1 MSARLLPERTRGHWA
16 LLALSLATTLLLLT
30 LTLFT
35 TPDPRGF
42 GTHEQLG
49 LPPCRSIEW
58 LGFPCPGCGI
68 TTSISLL
75 LHGDLRASLAT
86 QPFGLIATLLL
97 AAFAA
102 WGPLAALA
110 GRDLGRDL
118 SRLRLGPWGAALGA
132 LLAAAWAYKI
142 VAVVGG

>member
-1 MSARLLPERTRGHWA
+1 MSAPFLPAHSRMHWA
-16 LLALSLATTLLLLT
+16 VLALSLATAPLLLSLTLLI
-30 LTLFT
+30 

-49 LPPCRSIEW
+49 LPPCRSIDW
-58 LGFPCPGCGI
+58 FGIPCPGCGI
-68 TTSISLL
+68 TTSISHL
-75 LHGDLRASLAT
+75 LHGDLRTSLTT

-102 WGPLAALA
+102 WGPVAAVA

-118 SRLRLGPWGAALGA
+118 SRLRIGPWGAALGA
-132 LLAAAWAYKI
+132 LLAASWAYKI
-142 VAVVGG
+142 VVVLGS